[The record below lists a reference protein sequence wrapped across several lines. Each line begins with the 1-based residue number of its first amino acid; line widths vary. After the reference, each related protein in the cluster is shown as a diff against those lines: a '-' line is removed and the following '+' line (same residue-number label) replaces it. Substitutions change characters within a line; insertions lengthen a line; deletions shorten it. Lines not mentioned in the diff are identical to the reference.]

1 MPDAQATAFSGKDE
15 QMEELNS
22 ITISEERLADR
33 CDVIE
38 PELKDLIRCGLRT
51 GFSREEIL
59 RR

>member
-1 MPDAQATAFSGKDE
+1 
-15 QMEELNS
+15 MEELNS